1 MRRCVMTEHL
11 VGHVTHWYGR
21 NMVAGIHVDHGELHP
36 GDVVHIVGHTS
47 DLEQPVASIEIEHR
61 VVDEAHEGDEIGIKV
76 GDHVRERDRV
86 YRVLH

>member
-1 MRRCVMTEHL
+1 MTEHL

-21 NMVAGIHVDHGELHP
+21 NMVAGIHVDHGELHA

-47 DLEQPVASIEIEHR
+47 DLKQPVGSIEIDHHH
-61 VVDEAHEGDEIGIKV
+61 VEAARQGDEIGIQV
-76 GDHVRERDRV
+76 GDHVREKDRV